1 MSIPIHIPETL
12 SRNEEWAEWI
22 AQLPDIVAECAK
34 RWNLR
39 IEAPMTEDYA
49 QMSYCYIAPATRS
62 DGQEVIL
69 KMGSPIQRLENEKRE
84 CHALQLCD
92 GDSAVRLLDLDD
104 ELGTLMLER
113 ARPGVPLGMCPD
125 DGENTRIATRMMKAF
140 WKPLPP
146 DHDFQPTAYEIEGFT
161 RLREK
166 NNGTT
171 DPLPEKW
178 VMRAETLYDELM
190 ATSTETVVL
199 HADLHQW
206 NILSA
211 EREPWLTIDPKGYFG
226 DPGYE
231 VGAFLANYP
240 EASCKGR
247 DRGKLDVRRVEIMA
261 EELDMPRDRII
272 KWGLVLAV
280 IWARWDVD
288 SPEES
293 WREDIQRAEVL
304 DRLL

>member
-1 MSIPIHIPETL
+1 MSIPIQIPETL
-12 SRNEEWAEWI
+12 SRNKEWAEWI
-22 AQLPDIVAECAK
+22 EQLPDIVASCAK
-34 RWNLR
+34 RWDLR
-39 IEAPMTEDYA
+39 IEEPMTEAYA
-49 QMSYCYIAPATRS
+49 EMSYCYIAPATRS

-69 KMGSPIQRLENEKRE
+69 KIPSPVQKLENTEPER
-84 CHALQLCD
+84 HALKLCN
-92 GDSAVRLLDLDD
+92 GNGTIQLLDFDG
-104 ELGTLMLER
+104 ESGTLMLER
-113 ARPGVPLGMCPD
+113 ARPGVPLAVCPD
-125 DGENTRIATRMMKAF
+125 DDENTRIAARMIKAF
-140 WKPLPP
+140 WQPLPP
-146 DHDFQPTAYEIEGFT
+146 EHNFRPTAYEIEAFT
-161 RLREK
+161 RLRETC
-166 NNGTT
+166 NGTT
-171 DPLPEKW
+171 GPLPEKW
-178 VMRAETLYDELM
+178 VVRAETLYDELM
-190 ATSTETVVL
+190 TTSTETVVL

-240 EASCKGR
+240 EASCEGR
-247 DRGKLDVRRVEIMA
+247 DKGKLDVRRVEIMA
-261 EELDMPRDRII
+261 EELDMSRDRVI

-304 DRLL
+304 DSIL

>member
-1 MSIPIHIPETL
+1 
-12 SRNEEWAEWI
+12 
-22 AQLPDIVAECAK
+22 
-34 RWNLR
+34 
-39 IEAPMTEDYA
+39 MTEEHVE
-49 QMSYCYIAPATRS
+49 MSYSYIAPARRAN
-62 DGQEVIL
+62 GQEVIL
-69 KMGSPIQRLENEKRE
+69 KINSPVQRLENEQNE

-92 GDSAVRLLDLDD
+92 GNSAVQLLDYD
-104 ELGTLMLER
+104 EESGTLMLER
-113 ARPGVPLGMCPD
+113 ARPGLPLGLYPD
-125 DGENTRIATRMMKAF
+125 DEENTRIASRMMKAF
-140 WKPLPP
+140 WQPVPP
-146 DHDFQPTAYEIEGFT
+146 EHNFRPTAYEIEGFT

-166 NNGTT
+166 CGGTT
-171 DPLPEKW
+171 GPLPEKC
-178 VMRAETLYDELM
+178 VVRAEMLYDELV

-247 DRGKLDVRRVEIMA
+247 DRGELDARRVEIIA
-261 EELDMPRDRII
+261 EELDMPHDRIL

-293 WREDIQRAEVL
+293 WREDIARAEVL
-304 DRLL
+304 DSLL